1 MVMATRTFHS
11 QAKEYRSKGGGLV
24 VGIDH
29 AIFLIG
35 DPPLNGVAMIA
46 IETGCDKLTLR
57 RLIH

>member
-1 MVMATRTFHS
+1 MVMAAGTFHS
-11 QAKEYRSKGGGLV
+11 QTKEYRTKGGGLV
-24 VGIDH
+24 VGIHH

-35 DPPLNGVAMIA
+35 DAPLNGVAMIA